1 MQHYLPSAYGPID
14 RGQILSRQG
23 LRDDMRSPG
32 RLLLI
37 VPGMDIDWTLIPDRR
52 DVRRWYAVDID
63 GKRHAHAAWPSIL
76 RDLAHGQP
84 QALGRRHWG

>member
-23 LRDDMRSPG
+23 IRDDMRSPG

-37 VPGMDIDWTLIPDRR
+37 VPGVDIDWTLAPDRR
-52 DVRRWYAVDID
+52 DVRRWWAVDLA
-63 GKRHAHAAWPSIL
+63 GNRHAHAAWPTIL
-76 RDLAHGQP
+76 RDLAHGHP
-84 QALGRRHWG
+84 QALGRRHW

>member
-1 MQHYLPSAYGPID
+1 MQHYLPAGYAPID
-14 RGQILSRQG
+14 RSQIPSRSN
-23 LRDDMRSPG
+23 LRDDMRAPG

-37 VPGMDIDWTLIPDRR
+37 VPGVDIDWTLIPDRR
-52 DVRRWYAVDID
+52 DVRRWWAVDLD
-63 GKRHAHAAWPSIL
+63 GTRHAHAAWPSIL